1 MKQLVLLLGIIA
13 VCFLAGPRPAHA
25 ADAPPIIDD
34 RGDFFSPPAVT
45 DATPV
50 IDYIQDRFKLS
61 VRVVTFEQPPAGQ
74 SVPTDARQKHD
85 FYQNWI
91 IQLARQRGNP
101 GIIILIVSHP
111 GHVEVGVAS
120 PVLAHTFTA
129 HDRDALRDLLLK
141 HFREHDFDHGLSEG
155 VRLIAQRLDEN
166 QQPGAAHFG
175 QQPSTRPSSQPDT
188 RPAHNENQGEEDF
201 KKPAGAGAK
210 DSK

>member
-1 MKQLVLLLGIIA
+1 MKQLVLLLGMIA
-13 VCFLAGPRPAHA
+13 VGFLAGPQQAHA
-25 ADAPPIIDD
+25 TDAPPIIDD
-34 RGDFFSPPAVT
+34 QGDFFSPPAVT

-50 IDYIQDRFKLS
+50 IDYIQDRFKLA
-61 VRVVTFEQPPAGQ
+61 VRVVTFEQHPAGE

-120 PVLAHTFTA
+120 PLLAHTFTA

-155 VRLIAQRLDEN
+155 VRLIAHRLDEN
-166 QQPGAAHFG
+166 QQPGAAPFG
-175 QQPSTRPSSQPDT
+175 QQPRTRPASQPDT
-188 RPAHNENQGEEDF
+188 KPAQNEEQGEEDF
-201 KKPAGAGAK
+201 KGRR
-210 DSK
+210 